1 MSGYNPYQNL
11 LNTLDEAA
19 KTLGYEQNDYEVLR
33 HPERE
38 LTVSLPIRMDN
49 GQIEVFTG
57 YRTQHSTILGPA
69 KGGLRFHPDS
79 DENEVRALAGW
90 MTIKNAIARLP
101 YGGGKGGIKVDPK
114 TLSPREQER
123 LTRAFVRAI
132 RPIIGVEQDV
142 PAPDVGTNPQIMA
155 WFADEYSALEG
166 KWTPGVVTGKPLQ
179 VGGSLGRNEATGR
192 GCMFTLKSYLSKKGK
207 NLSDITLA
215 VQGFGNVGSVGSLLM
230 HREGVKIVAIGDV
243 NGCFYNPNGLDIEAA
258 YQYANANGR
267 SLAGYTES
275 GMSTISMEELLAL
288 DVDVLFMAALE
299 NQLNAQNMEKVRAK
313 VILEGA
319 NGPTTNDA
327 DKYFFAN
334 GIDVLP
340 DVLTNGGGVVVSYYE
355 WVQNKAGLYWSEAEV
370 NDKLEKNMKMSFDEV
385 WETQEQYKTYPRL
398 AAYMTALRRL
408 TETRNLKGFIG

>member
-1 MSGYNPYQNL
+1 MSDYNPYQNL

-19 KTLGYEQNDYEVLR
+19 QTLGYEQNDYEVLR

-38 LTVSLPIRMDN
+38 LAVSLPIRMDN
-49 GQIEVFTG
+49 GQIQVFTG

-114 TLSPREQER
+114 TLSQREQER

-166 KWTPGVVTGKPLQ
+166 RWTPGVVTGKPLQ

-192 GCMFTLKSYLSKKGK
+192 GCMFTLKSYLAKKGK
-207 NLSDITLA
+207 TLADVTLA

-230 HREGVKIVAIGDV
+230 HREGVKITAIGDV

-258 YQYANANGR
+258 YHYANANGR
-267 SLAGYTES
+267 SLAGYTEE
-275 GMSTISMEELLAL
+275 GMSMISMEELLAL

-299 NQLNAQNMEKVRAK
+299 NQLNAGNMEKVRAK

-385 WETQEQYKTYPRL
+385 WDTQEQYQTYPRL

>member
-1 MSGYNPYQNL
+1 MSQYNPYQNL
-11 LNTLDEAA
+11 LQTLDEAA

-38 LTVSLPIRMDN
+38 LTVALPIRMDD
-49 GQIEVFTG
+49 GQIQVFTG

-79 DENEVRALAGW
+79 DEHEVRALAGW
-90 MTIKNAIARLP
+90 MTIKNAIAHLP

-114 TLSPREQER
+114 KLSLREQER

-132 RPIIGVEQDV
+132 RPIIGVEKDV
-142 PAPDVGTNPQIMA
+142 PAPDVNTNPQIMA

-166 KWTPGVVTGKPLQ
+166 RWTPGVVTGKPLQ

-192 GCMFTLKSYLSKKGK
+192 GCMLTLKSYLEKKGK
-207 NLSDITLA
+207 KLADISLA

-230 HREGVKIVAIGDV
+230 HREGAKIVAIGDV

-258 YQYANANGR
+258 YEYANANGR
-267 SLAGYTES
+267 SLAGYSES
-275 GMSTISMEELLAL
+275 GMSMISMAEMLAL
-288 DVDVLFMAALE
+288 EVDVLYMAALE
-299 NQLNAQNMEKVRAK
+299 NQLNAENMHTIRAK

-319 NGPTTNDA
+319 NGPTTHDA
-327 DKYFFAN
+327 DKHFFAN

-355 WVQNKAGLYWSEAEV
+355 WVQNKAGFYWSEDEV
-370 NDKLEKNMKMSFDEV
+370 NEKLAKNMKMSFDEV
-385 WETQEQYKTYPRL
+385 WNMQEQYQVYPRL
-398 AAYMTALRRL
+398 AAYMVALRRL